1 MEGNGKAGLT
11 EHVDGDVVNPR
22 DGGVDELSDV
32 FGCGGAAERVCRCQC
47 AAPED
52 VSDNIDQGKQSD
64 LRVAKVN
71 SVV

>member
-52 VSDNIDQGKQSD
+52 VSDNID
-64 LRVAKVN
+64 
-71 SVV
+71 